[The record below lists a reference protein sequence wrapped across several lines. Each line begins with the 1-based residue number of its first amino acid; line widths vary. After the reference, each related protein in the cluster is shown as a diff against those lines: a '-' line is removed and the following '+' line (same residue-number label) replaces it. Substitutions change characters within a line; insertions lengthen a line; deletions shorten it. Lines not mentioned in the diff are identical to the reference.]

1 METVLF
7 SDSAGSG
14 DVRLF
19 LKRVLVVFVS
29 IIADWV
35 EIETLSFKKFIF
47 MGWWVVWF
55 LFNHS

>member
-7 SDSAGSG
+7 SDSSGSG

-19 LKRVLVVFVS
+19 LKWVLMVFIA

-35 EIETLSFKKFIF
+35 KIETLSFKKFIF
-47 MGWWVVWF
+47 MGWWVVYF

>member
-47 MGWWVVWF
+47 MG
-55 LFNHS
+55 